1 MLGLWLYYRR
11 TQKKP
16 IAQQKLRAFLGKL
29 KIFYDDAID
38 KRLRLNKG
46 DVPIG
51 FNFNQLE
58 LALQPHKSSTE
69 KKTYEH
75 CKHYPPRT
83 HR

>member
-1 MLGLWLYYRR
+1 MAILS
-11 TQKKP
+11 TDTKKAP
-16 IAQQKLRAFLGKL
+16 HSPKFRAFLVQL
-29 KIFYDDAID
+29 VIFYDDAID

-58 LALQPHKSSTE
+58 LALQSHKSSTE

>member
-1 MLGLWLYYRR
+1 MAILSTDTKKAPSRKSKGL
-11 TQKKP
+11 
-16 IAQQKLRAFLGKL
+16 FLENW

>member
-1 MLGLWLYYRR
+1 MAILSADTKKAHTR
-11 TQKKP
+11 QKF
-16 IAQQKLRAFLGKL
+16 RAFLVQL
-29 KIFYDDAID
+29 VIFYDDAID

-75 CKHYPPRT
+75 CKHFPPRT